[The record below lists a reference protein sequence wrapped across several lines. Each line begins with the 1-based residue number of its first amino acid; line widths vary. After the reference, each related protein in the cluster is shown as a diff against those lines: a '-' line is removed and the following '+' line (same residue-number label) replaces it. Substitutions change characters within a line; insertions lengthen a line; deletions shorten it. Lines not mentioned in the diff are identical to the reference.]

1 MKAVGLITE
10 YNPFHNGHIYHLQ
23 KARQVTGADVV
34 VVVMS
39 GNFTQ
44 RGEPTI
50 LDKWQR
56 TRAAL
61 QNGADLVIELP
72 TFMAV
77 QPAHRFAAGAV
88 QLLEALGASA
98 LVFGAEHPQWD
109 FDQLVAAEAQ
119 FVNAGF
125 ERYNATFATQFNQEL
140 QQATGHMLTEP
151 NDILAFAYHK
161 AIFDQGVAIQPIA
174 IARQGSQYHDQSIT
188 GRIAS
193 ASAIRQAV
201 KTGEPI
207 NEVVPD
213 QTRADLGQLQRVPD
227 WSTLYPLLCNYLIQ
241 APISELQAIYQM
253 TEGLE
258 HRMKRTA
265 QESLTFDQFI
275 KRLKTKRYTYS
286 HLLRV
291 CFYTVMQ
298 MQGTEVRSNLA
309 SPYLRILGFTAQGR
323 QYLHEIKKHV
333 SMPLVTKCGQAERD
347 WLLNLDYR
355 AGKLYQLFT
364 PQEQDLK
371 RAPVMVSDSKLLSNR
386 H

>member
-10 YNPFHNGHIYHLQ
+10 YNPFHNGHIYHLR
-23 KARQVTGADVV
+23 KAREITGADVV

-61 QNGADLVIELP
+61 QNGVDLIIELP

-88 QLLEALGASA
+88 QLLAALRVSSI
-98 LVFGAEHPQWD
+98 VFGAEHPDWD
-109 FDQLVAAEAQ
+109 FDQFVQAEAH
-119 FVNAGF
+119 FLKDGF
-125 ERYNATFATQFNQEL
+125 ARYNATFATQFNQEL
-140 QQATGHMLTEP
+140 KQATGHALTEP

-161 AIFDQGVAIQPIA
+161 AIINQGAAIEPVA

-188 GRIAS
+188 GTIAS
-193 ASAIRQAV
+193 ASAIRQAILDGDPV
-201 KTGEPI
+201 DQ
-207 NEVVPD
+207 VVPE
-213 QTRADLGQLQRVPD
+213 QTAKDLAGIGSVPD
-227 WSTLYPLLCNYLIQ
+227 WQALYSLLRNYLIQ
-241 APISELQAIYQM
+241 APIGELQTIYQM

-258 HRMKRTA
+258 HRMKRAA
-265 QESLTFDQFI
+265 QQSLSFTQFI
-275 KRLKTKRYTYS
+275 HELKTKRYTYS

-291 CFYTVMQ
+291 CFYAVMQ
-298 MQGTEVRSNLA
+298 LREDQVQAHLRQ
-309 SPYLRILGFTAQGR
+309 PYLRILGFTAGGR
-323 QYLHEIKKHV
+323 QYLHTIKKQTNL
-333 SMPLVTKCGQAERD
+333 PLITKCGQAERD
-347 WLLNLDYR
+347 HILNLDYR

-364 PQEQDLK
+364 SQEQDLK
-371 RAPVMVSDSKLLSNR
+371 RAPVMLS
-386 H
+386 